1 MPHPISFPPLIELQL
16 TDSTNNYAMEL
27 VRTGM
32 AQNGQ
37 AVLAYHQTAGKGQRT
52 KSWLSEA
59 GKGLNLSVMAEID
72 FLSPAK
78 GFELLAATAVAT
90 TDVLNTFTSQP
101 FKIKW
106 PNDLYWNDKK
116 AGGILIQSNMQGATW
131 KWAVIGIGIN
141 VLQDSFHPDIPN
153 PVSLK
158 QISGYSADIKTLA
171 EKIRDRVMVKILE
184 LKEQGFDQ
192 LHRQYLDRLYK
203 SGESVLFR
211 IGQQEK
217 PLYICGVTRE
227 GMLET
232 GLEEK
237 VLYAFGEI
245 EWIHKF

>member
-1 MPHPISFPPLIELQL
+1 
-16 TDSTNNYAMEL
+16 
-27 VRTGM
+27 
-32 AQNGQ
+32 
-37 AVLAYHQTAGKGQRT
+37 
-52 KSWLSEA
+52 
-59 GKGLNLSVMAEID
+59 
-72 FLSPAK
+72 
-78 GFELLAATAVAT
+78 
-90 TDVLNTFTSQP
+90 
-101 FKIKW
+101 
-106 PNDLYWNDKK
+106 
-116 AGGILIQSNMQGATW
+116 MQGATW

-158 QISGYSADIKTLA
+158 QISGYSTDIKTLA

-217 PLYICGVTRE
+217 PLYICGVTKE

-237 VLYAFGEI
+237 VPYAFGEI